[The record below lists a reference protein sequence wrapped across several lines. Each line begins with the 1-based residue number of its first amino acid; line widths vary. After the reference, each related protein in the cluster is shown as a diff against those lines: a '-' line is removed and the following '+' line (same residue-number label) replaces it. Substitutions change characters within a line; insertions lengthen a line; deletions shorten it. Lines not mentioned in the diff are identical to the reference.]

1 MLDTDSDGFCKAKLF
16 FLAGIYV
23 NQSTNSKLA
32 GSTNKGKGGG
42 SKEATT
48 NWPAQTPAVAVA
60 TAEGSLPLYSFS
72 GNHIMVDQYFL
83 IVFVFGYLKLKIYVL

>member
-48 NWPAQTPAVAVA
+48 N
-60 TAEGSLPLYSFS
+60 
-72 GNHIMVDQYFL
+72 
-83 IVFVFGYLKLKIYVL
+83 